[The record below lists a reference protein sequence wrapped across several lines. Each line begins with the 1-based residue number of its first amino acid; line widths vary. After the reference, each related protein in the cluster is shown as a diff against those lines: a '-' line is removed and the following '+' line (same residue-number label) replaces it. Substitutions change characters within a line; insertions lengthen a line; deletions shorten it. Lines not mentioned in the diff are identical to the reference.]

1 MDSSE
6 YNQRNRSN
14 KNEDSVED
22 EVQRLLKSNDGSNK
36 MMNIRDKYSRNPE
49 IIDKIENSF
58 QEKHRRITKKAKKFA
73 KLIRDK
79 YSNRQYPF
87 HVLLDK
93 AKLFKIKHNLSDSE
107 FAEFHRIY
115 EQELVGIKSPDVYAV
130 STNMM
135 KILGSIST
143 DFHGSLSVSEGDYKY
158 VQDIIKLHATSRNL
172 HAQVLLQSMQYTDC
186 GFEALTGKYDRNAGH
201 RPGDSVHPVVA
212 ALFIPKIDVLE
223 THFLHSSIAG
233 IVKTRYNKEPISTR
247 PDFELFD
254 ALTRDPNDVV
264 CDNKSPVLDL
274 LTRAQLQVQLWN
286 CVLNLRNGQYYN
298 NSFREFIANI
308 DLCKLNKHD
317 NPDLVYG
324 RFDGVILKRLLSAFS
339 FRPTLVATM
348 PVYQTIAINPY
359 QQHTVPIVTSV
370 PMINFRIPPPSANN
384 NEPVHLKD
392 ALEQSQ
398 YFYENGVMIPKQT
411 SIIYSKGVLFFYVDR
426 RAHVLRFNDMQ
437 PFNISRLPVSIT
449 GFERLNETKV
459 NYEDELTIGDDKYEL
474 RSVVVAEVNN
484 NTVERNIVVGSSA
497 IFLLSP
503 NKNSNVVV
511 NEYFQYDPLSVNNM
525 VESSVEP
532 NKYVSRQ
539 PVNSIDGTP
548 GRSEPGESFYEMAQ
562 ERGIIFMYELVKD
575 ESKGDIHY

>member
-36 MMNIRDKYSRNPE
+36 MMNIRDKYARNPE

-58 QEKHRRITKKAKKFA
+58 QEKHRKITKKAKKFA

-143 DFHGSLSVSEGDYKY
+143 DFHGSLNVSEGDYKY
-158 VQDIIKLHATSRNL
+158 VQDIIKLHAASRNL

-186 GFEALTGKYDRNAGH
+186 GFEALTGKYDRISGH
-201 RPGDSVHPVVA
+201 RPGDSVHPVIA
-212 ALFIPKIDVLE
+212 ALFIPKIPVLE
-223 THFLHSSIAG
+223 SHFLHSSIAN
-233 IVKTRYNKEPISTR
+233 IVKSRYNKEPISTR

-274 LTRAQLQVQLWN
+274 LTRSQLQVQLWN
-286 CVLNLRNGQYYN
+286 SVLNLRNGQYYN
-298 NSFREFIANI
+298 NSFREFITNI
-308 DLCKLNKHD
+308 DMCKLNKHD

-348 PVYQTIAINPY
+348 PVYNTIVINPY
-359 QQHTVPIVTSV
+359 QQHSIPIVTSV
-370 PMINFRIPPPSANN
+370 PMINFRLPPPSATN
-384 NEPVHLKD
+384 NEPVELSD

-398 YFYENGVMIPKQT
+398 YFVENGIMIPKQT

-426 RAHVLRFNDMQ
+426 RAHTLRFNDMQ

-449 GFERLNETKV
+449 GFERLNDTRVQFNETISIG
-459 NYEDELTIGDDKYEL
+459 EDEYQL

-497 IFLLSP
+497 IFLISP
-503 NKNSNVVV
+503 TKNPNVVV

-525 VESSVEP
+525 VESSA
-532 NKYVSRQ
+532 NSNQYVNRQ